1 MAGAPG
7 RRILSSSTIDREDS
21 TVETAANGTSL
32 YVEQVGEGPPL
43 VFVHGMCGDAR
54 VWADQVDRLG
64 DRYRCTTYD
73 RRGHTRSPR
82 TDVVE
87 SVELHADDLAALIT
101 TLELAPAV
109 VVGSSGGARI
119 ALDLIRRYPE
129 LVRGAVLS
137 EPPIGA
143 LAPEAFAAL
152 LSEVGPVVRQAAEA
166 DGPAA
171 AVDAFFSAVC
181 PGLWSRIDESDQD
194 RYRDNAP
201 MLFADLGM
209 PSYEITPDDLAGI
222 LVPTLAVAGTR
233 SHPALREAAH
243 TVARW
248 LPDARYLEL
257 DCGHVTYAERPAEF
271 ARAVAAFA
279 GELAHVAA
287 PG

>member
-1 MAGAPG
+1 M
-7 RRILSSSTIDREDS
+7 E
-21 TVETAANGTSL
+21 TVANGTIL
-32 YVEQVGEGPPL
+32 YVEQVGAGLPL

-82 TDVVE
+82 TDAVE
-87 SVELHADDLAALIT
+87 SVQLHTDDLASLIS
-101 TLELAPAV
+101 TLQLAPAV

-119 ALDLIRRYPE
+119 TLDVIRRYPE

-143 LAPEAFAAL
+143 LAPKAFAAL
-152 LSEVGPVVRQAAEA
+152 IAEVAPIVEEAAEA

-171 AVDAFFSAVC
+171 AVDAFFRAVC
-181 PGLWSRIDESDQD
+181 PGLWSRIDESVKD
-194 RYRDNAP
+194 RYRNNAP
-201 MLFADLGM
+201 MLFADLAM
-209 PSYEITPDDLAGI
+209 PSYEITTDDLAAI
-222 LVPTLAVAGTR
+222 SVPALVVAGAN
-233 SHPALREAAH
+233 SHPALRQAAH
-243 TVARW
+243 AIARP

-271 ARAVAAFA
+271 ARAVAAFV
-279 GELAHVAA
+279 GEIAHTATR
-287 PG
+287 G